1 MRHRF
6 WKSRLLNYTVPD
18 TSGYDILLLIQTL
31 QLWILCYS
39 LGAELVLPQLHR
51 GASLISSTLLNQYV
65 FPFLWFFIL
74 LLLHFPLI
82 PNLFLFSPWF
92 FPLRS
97 LSSLQ
102 PAQFLHF
109 LRLCEFYLCNSSLFP
124 SLTLPTITFLV
135 AEAVFPSPKPLTQCL
150 AMSEG
155 DRKAILISLQTFP
168 GDGISHQIELC
179 FLIWCLKIKD
189 STCRGI
195 YKERHVGS
203 WPL

>member
-124 SLTLPTITFLV
+124 SVFLEVNQICSCSRAVSCV
-135 AEAVFPSPKPLTQCL
+135 ALHCFGL
-150 AMSEG
+150 
-155 DRKAILISLQTFP
+155 
-168 GDGISHQIELC
+168 DGICALSVHLLIKFFSPHSFHLKKNSGTS
-179 FLIWCLKIKD
+179 FLGN
-189 STCRGI
+189 T
-195 YKERHVGS
+195 VFM
-203 WPL
+203 